1 MITVKNIPKEWTG
14 NTCTNCGEQ
23 GTRLCSI
30 DSDFDDVQMD
40 LCTRCF
46 NLLYK
51 KMTKLKE
58 INEKGLLAVNKIL
71 HIFASFSTILHK

>member
-14 NTCTNCGEQ
+14 NTCMNCGKQ

-30 DSDFDDVQMD
+30 DSEFDVVTID

-51 KMTKLKE
+51 KMTELKR
-58 INEKGLLAVNKIL
+58 
-71 HIFASFSTILHK
+71 